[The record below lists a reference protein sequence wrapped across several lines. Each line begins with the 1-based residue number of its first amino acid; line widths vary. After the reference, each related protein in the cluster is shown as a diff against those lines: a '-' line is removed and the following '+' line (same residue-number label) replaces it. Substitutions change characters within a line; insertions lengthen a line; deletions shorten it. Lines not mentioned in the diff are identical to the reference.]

1 MFFVVN
7 YEVDGVVYFDELIS
21 NGANIPVT
29 NNNLDQFVEKKI
41 QYIVKQH
48 TPYLL
53 ELKAG
58 LFSVHFYL
66 IRSFPK
72 AS

>member
-1 MFFVVN
+1 MFFVAD
-7 YEVDGVVYFDELIS
+7 YEIDGVVYSDELIS
-21 NGANIPVT
+21 NGSNIPVT
-29 NNNLDQFVEKKI
+29 NNNLDKFVEKKI

-58 LFSVHFYL
+58 LFSVYLYL